1 MFYFLHGN
9 FNKVLEKSNQIQ
21 KALLKKQPDA
31 SVFKINIS
39 NFSENQVSEFFESQT
54 LFVNKYIVTV
64 SRILEDAESKLFFID
79 NLERFASSQNVFLVQ
94 EENVDSKILK
104 KIEKFAE
111 KIDFF
116 EVKESKSIKMN
127 LFDLAGAIGK
137 ADKKN
142 SWILY
147 RKALLEYS
155 AEEIYGVVW
164 WQIKTLLIASRSK
177 NLAESGLKAFPF
189 QKAKDYLKNFNKKR
203 LDNLAYN
210 LIKIYHESRL
220 YGEDLE
226 TAFEKLIL
234 TY

>member
-9 FNKVLEKSNQIQ
+9 FNKVLEKSDQIQ
-21 KALLKKQPDA
+21 KTLLKKQPDA
-31 SVFKINIS
+31 SIFKINIS
-39 NFSENQVSEFFESQT
+39 NFSENQINEFFDSQT
-54 LFVNKYIVTV
+54 LFVNKYIVTM
-64 SRILEDAESKLFFID
+64 SRVLEDSAAKDYFMS
-79 NLERFASSQNVFLVQ
+79 NLKKFTTSENIFLIQ
-94 EENVDSKILK
+94 EEKIDPRNLK

-116 EVKESKSIKMN
+116 EIKDNKNIKMN
-127 LFDLAGAIGK
+127 LFDLAGAIGSL
-137 ADKKN
+137 DKRK
-142 SWILY
+142 SWLLY
-147 RKALLEYS
+147 RKALQEYS

-164 WQIKTLLIASRSK
+164 WQVKTLLIVSKSK
-177 NLAESGLKAFPF
+177 NVAESGLKSFPY
-189 QKAKDYLKNFNKKR
+189 QKSKDYLKKFDQNR
-203 LDNLAYN
+203 LDKLSYN